1 MFTLIKSKSI
11 KHKPIIIDK
20 NYFQIVFRLLNF
32 IKKKKKSWE
41 MLKITN
47 GLNFLSRNCTLWIF
61 FFYFLSSSFSSFFS
75 IFFLLSFFSG
85 SGLTHWLLCFSLW
98 LSFIVRSRNSDGCV
112 FIWQPWNGRIGR
124 NGWISI
130 EINLDSVW
138 KGVFSVTCDKGCGC
152 NDCFNLNFR

>member
-1 MFTLIKSKSI
+1 M
-11 KHKPIIIDK
+11 IIDK
-20 NYFQIVFRLLNF
+20 NYYQIVFRLLNL
-32 IKKKKKSWE
+32 KKKKTWK
-41 MLKITN
+41 MLKIIT

-75 IFFLLSFFSG
+75 IFFLLSFCG
-85 SGLTHWLLCFSLW
+85 SGLTHWLLWFSLW

-112 FIWQPWNGRIGR
+112 FIWQPWNRRIGR

-138 KGVFSVTCDKGCGC
+138 KEFSVWQRLRMQRLLQFKFSV
-152 NDCFNLNFR
+152 NSK